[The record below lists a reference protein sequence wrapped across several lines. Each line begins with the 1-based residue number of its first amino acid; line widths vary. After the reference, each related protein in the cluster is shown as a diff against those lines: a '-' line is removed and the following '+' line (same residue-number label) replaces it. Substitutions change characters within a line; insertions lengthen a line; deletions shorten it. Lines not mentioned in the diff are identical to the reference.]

1 MSFVYGN
8 HMIMHLLFKGLFA
21 TSLRRTAVQHRLAKM
36 RLWLIL
42 LIGLA
47 CGYDSDALLAES
59 GGRGRLQ
66 ETRRQGSSVE
76 NTESEERIQTSEKR
90 DHDTQGLEERG
101 DASAESNEKAEL
113 QANGKRDMAAQGSKE
128 RGVISAETDNTKE
141 LQANGKR
148 DLDAQ
153 DLEERDTA
161 YLDDQNID
169 DEVEN
174 EDLSLGNLAL
184 EANEGGNLENLA
196 ANEFD
201 HSDSVKGERD
211 NINMD
216 ELGQLDELLQ
226 SIEDLD
232 N

>member
-113 QANGKRDMAAQGSKE
+113 QANGKRD
-128 RGVISAETDNTKE
+128 
-141 LQANGKR
+141 
-148 DLDAQ
+148 LDAQ

>member
-66 ETRRQGSSVE
+66 ETRRQ
-76 NTESEERIQTSEKR
+76 